1 MDCICRCISS
11 LEDEFDK
18 LPNGVNILVAYI
30 SVVVIVFV
38 VVVVVVDVAVEE
50 GISTQ
55 QQ

>member
-1 MDCICRCISS
+1 MDCTCRCFSS
-11 LEDEFDK
+11 LKDEFDK

-30 SVVVIVFV
+30 SVVVV
-38 VVVVVVDVAVEE
+38 VVVVVFVLAVTVEE

>member
-1 MDCICRCISS
+1 MDCICRYISS

-38 VVVVVVDVAVEE
+38 VVVVVDVAVEE

>member
-38 VVVVVVDVAVEE
+38 VVVVVDVAVEE